1 MGYRKYRKMTSLE
14 EHKRKMKDLKF
25 KNLESYASSF
35 VSFVLPKIDV
45 EEIILF
51 GSVARGEATEKSDV
65 DLFFNTK
72 ENEKSIKE
80 IISRELKKFY
90 KSRVYET
97 FYLKG
102 IKNPISIEAGNLDEW
117 KLKRSII
124 SEGIVLYGKYKEV
137 PEKMKGFVL
146 FNLTPINNIAKRN
159 NLIRQLFG
167 RKEKNY
173 QTKGIIDEIN
183 GKKLSPTSFIIPL
196 EHKNKIID
204 IFSKEKIDYKLFEAW
219 SDIV

>member
-117 KLKRSII
+117 KLKRSIT
-124 SEGIVLYGKYKEV
+124 SDGIVLYGKYKKS
-137 PEKMKGFVL
+137 PEKGKAFVL
-146 FNLTPINNIAKRN
+146 LFIKPIKNITKGNRI
-159 NLIRQLFG
+159 IRRLFG
-167 RKEKNY
+167 RKEKSYSNE
-173 QTKGIIDEIN
+173 GIIKEIG
-183 GKKLSPTSFIIPL
+183 GKRLNSTTFLVPSQKVSEVLKILNSEKLNFSF
-196 EHKNKIID
+196 
-204 IFSKEKIDYKLFEAW
+204 FEIW
-219 SDIV
+219 TDQV